1 MNLYKTAFNFFI
13 KNKGKIQH
21 DKMCCLIY
29 YATMFDL
36 CLLDDNKDDN
46 EIEFITGKNYPI
58 PKGLDCYF
66 VEIDNNHYL
75 RPKLEEFEFE
85 LLNCESSYKNI
96 SDISKETFSE
106 IYPDSDDYPFYEG
119 NIKYKKVADYI
130 KDEKNYNYIFFGTLY
145 KLIQNKKLLN
155 KLKEL
160 HGYIID
166 NSEILPNNDF
176 GKILT
181 EIKDKIL

>member
-13 KNKGKIQH
+13 KNRGKIKH

-29 YATMFDL
+29 YATMLDL
-36 CLLDDNKDDN
+36 YLFNDN
-46 EIEFITGKNYPI
+46 EIEFIIGKNYPI
-58 PKGLDCYF
+58 PKGLDYYF
-66 VEIDNNHYL
+66 VEIDSNSYL

-85 LLNCESSYKNI
+85 LLNCEFLYKDMSS
-96 SDISKETFSE
+96 ISKETFSE
-106 IYPDSDDYPFYEG
+106 IYPDSEDYPFYEG
-119 NIKYKKVADYI
+119 NIKYKKVTNYI

-155 KLKEL
+155 KLKKL